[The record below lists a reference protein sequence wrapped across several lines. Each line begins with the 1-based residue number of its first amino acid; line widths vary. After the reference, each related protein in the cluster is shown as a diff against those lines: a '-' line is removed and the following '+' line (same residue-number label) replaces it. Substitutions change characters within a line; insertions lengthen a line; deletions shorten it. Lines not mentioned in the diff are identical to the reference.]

1 MNADASQPY
10 TPPDYVAALDLDCDP
25 FQDRHEARF
34 FYADPALM
42 QRLDLL
48 QHLTRFSE
56 QLLYVR
62 APAGA
67 GKTML
72 RQQLQLRAAEHWR
85 LCQLDGAAVNTAA
98 ELYVQL
104 SHCYPDAAAEN
115 TEHFGSDLIHYCLGL
130 QQVGQLAVLV
140 IDNAERLPAPVL
152 EALLGLARSPAETLK
167 ALRILIFAT
176 PELDPTLQSLSLKS
190 PGESLVHTLDLPPFD
205 EQQSAAYLMYQ
216 LAIAG
221 YSGDSPFSA
230 TEVRAMHKTAGGRPG
245 ELNRLAHETLL
256 EQGLQRAAARRP
268 AGPSRSRRGR
278 WLTGFALLAVA
289 GIAIGLWQLDTRAPA
304 LPGLEEQ
311 TLQLPPANPLAAG
324 TDTPAP
330 GPDPATP
337 SPPDTE
343 SVSEP
348 ADPAQAPAAGET
360 PALEA
365 ELSPAVPAPSVG
377 ETPAEAPAAPAP
389 EAAEPEP
396 PAPREQAT
404 APAPEPPAA
413 QAAPAQTQTEAA
425 PAAAARTRAST
436 DTDSTPAPDWLA
448 DQPADHY
455 TLQLLGARDPET
467 VERFLA
473 RHGDEA
479 KLHAIHTWRKAA
491 AWHIVVTGSYPDRA
505 AATAARGALPAAL
518 RQLQPW
524 PRRFDQIRAELPPA
538 E

>member
-1 MNADASQPY
+1 MNAEASQPD

-85 LCQLDGAAVNTAA
+85 LCQLDGAAVNTPA

-130 QQVGQLAVLV
+130 QQSGQLAVLV

-167 ALRILIFAT
+167 ALRILVFAT

-190 PGESLVHTLDLPPFD
+190 PGESLVHILDLPPFD

-245 ELNRLAHETLL
+245 ELNRLARETLL
-256 EQGLQRAAARRP
+256 EQGLQRATARRP

-278 WLTGFALLAVA
+278 WLTGFALAAAA
-289 GIAIGLWQLDTRAPA
+289 GIALGLWQLGSRAPA
-304 LPGLEEQ
+304 LPDLEEQ
-311 TLQLPPANPLAAG
+311 TVQLPPANPLAAG
-324 TDTPAP
+324 ADTPDP
-330 GPDPATP
+330 DPDPATP
-337 SPPDTE
+337 SRSDPQSP
-343 SVSEP
+343 SEP
-348 ADPAQAPAAGET
+348 PEPAQAPAVGAAPTLDTGPS
-360 PALEA
+360 PAL
-365 ELSPAVPAPSVG
+365 PAPPAR
-377 ETPAEAPAAPAP
+377 ETPAEAPPSPTAEPSEPDTPTPPEQAPAEAEAPTGPAPAP
-389 EAAEPEP
+389 AEPV
-396 PAPREQAT
+396 APSQPQAAS
-404 APAPEPPAA
+404 APADTVTTPAA
-413 QAAPAQTQTEAA
+413 Q
-425 PAAAARTRAST
+425 
-436 DTDSTPAPDWLA
+436 APDWLA

-473 RHGDEA
+473 RHGDQAE
-479 KLHAIHTWRKAA
+479 LHAIRTWRKDA

-505 AATAARGALPAAL
+505 AATTARAALPAAL